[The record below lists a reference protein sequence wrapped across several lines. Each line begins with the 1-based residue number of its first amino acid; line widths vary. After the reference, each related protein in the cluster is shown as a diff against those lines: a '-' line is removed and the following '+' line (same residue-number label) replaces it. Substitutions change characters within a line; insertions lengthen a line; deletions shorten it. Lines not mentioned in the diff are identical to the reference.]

1 MFKSVFSG
9 FWKKISRL
17 ILNNRIL
24 IILSLVLVTYFFST
38 NWNNIRFTYT
48 EANLLP
54 ETHPENL
61 SLIHIS
67 EPTRPS

>member
-54 ETHPENL
+54 C
-61 SLIHIS
+61 IK
-67 EPTRPS
+67 PSTAFSTVGAFESPLK